1 MAAYLTEVSSE
12 VLCSFYPL
20 YGDLF
25 FENFF
30 FNDDYFFGEFSV
42 LSLTEGESQ
51 EPTLGQLCDAALG
64 EYMRRMLVL
73 ALFQAS

>member
-1 MAAYLTEVSSE
+1 MFLR
-12 VLCSFYPL
+12 
-20 YGDLF
+20 
-25 FENFF
+25 FF
-30 FNDDYFFGEFSV
+30 FYNYDFFFGEFSV

-64 EYMRRMLVL
+64 EYMRRMLFL